1 MRKNGFTL
9 IETVMAML
17 ILSSGL
23 LLLSNSWS
31 GSFMRVRKTQ
41 LSTEVAALLERKMIE
56 VEMEYAGKSLDSIDE
71 EKEDDF
77 GSEYPQYSW
86 KMTSKEFEFPD
97 ISATMTAQEGGAD
110 EMSLTL
116 MKTLT
121 EHLSKSV
128 KEVKVTVIY
137 TGGKKPLEFSATQYF
152 VDYDRQLP
160 LPSIPGASGSSS
172 Q

>member
-9 IETVMAML
+9 IETVMAMV

-41 LSTEVAALLERKMIE
+41 LTTEVAALLERKMVEI
-56 VEMEYAGKSLDSIDE
+56 EMEFQGKPLDSIPE
-71 EKEDDF
+71 EKSDDF

-86 KMTSKEFEFPD
+86 KMVSKEFEVPD
-97 ISATMTAQEGGAD
+97 FSATLTAKAGGAD
-110 EMSLTL
+110 ELTL
-116 MKTLT
+116 TVMKTLA
-121 EHLSKSV
+121 EHMSKTI

-137 TGGKKPLEFSATQYF
+137 KGNKKKPLEFSATQYF
-152 VDYDRQLP
+152 VDFDKEIP
-160 LPSIPGASGSSS
+160 LPAFPGAGK
-172 Q
+172 